1 MQRKTK
7 LVCTIGPASESKQ
20 VIERL
25 MRAGMNVARINLS
38 HGTLEEHGE
47 TIAQIREMSSQLD
60 MRVAII
66 LDMPGRK
73 MRTGPVERGDVYL
86 EDGSDFS
93 LVSEAVAGN
102 EQRVSVSFPQFF
114 IDMNVNDPIFLND
127 GIIQLKVTSA
137 NNREL
142 KCKVVSGGLLT
153 ANRGINIPGVKL
165 NIPSITVSD
174 LKQMEYG
181 IELGV
186 DFFAISFVRSA
197 ADISDR
203 KLFLQEKGAEIP
215 IIAKIEKHEAVKDF
229 DAILAEADGVMVA
242 RGDLGIEIPLEKVPT
257 VQKEIIRKCNR
268 AGKPVIVAT
277 QMLESMINSVR
288 PTRAEVSDVAN
299 AIFDGADAVMLS
311 GETAVGKYPVQT
323 VRTMAKI
330 VAETESALQYSNML
344 IDKSRQVTAHTDD
357 AISFAAC
364 SISHQ
369 LNASCIVAYTASGS
383 TALRVSRCRPKAPI
397 LALTPHASVARRLI
411 LSWGVEPYVTNEPSN
426 IDVMFNNAA
435 QLASKTGIA
444 KTGDRVVITAGIP
457 MGKQGSTNVVKV
469 QPVE

>member
-1 MQRKTK
+1 
-7 LVCTIGPASESKQ
+7 
-20 VIERL
+20 
-25 MRAGMNVARINLS
+25 
-38 HGTLEEHGE
+38 
-47 TIAQIREMSSQLD
+47 
-60 MRVAII
+60 
-66 LDMPGRK
+66 
-73 MRTGPVERGDVYL
+73 
-86 EDGSDFS
+86 
-93 LVSEAVAGN
+93 
-102 EQRVSVSFPQFF
+102 
-114 IDMNVNDPIFLND
+114 
-127 GIIQLKVTSA
+127 
-137 NNREL
+137 
-142 KCKVVSGGLLT
+142 
-153 ANRGINIPGVKL
+153 
-165 NIPSITVSD
+165 
-174 LKQMEYG
+174 
-181 IELGV
+181 
-186 DFFAISFVRSA
+186 
-197 ADISDR
+197 
-203 KLFLQEKGAEIP
+203 
-215 IIAKIEKHEAVKDF
+215 
-229 DAILAEADGVMVA
+229 
-242 RGDLGIEIPLEKVPT
+242 
-257 VQKEIIRKCNR
+257 
-268 AGKPVIVAT
+268 
-277 QMLESMINSVR
+277 
-288 PTRAEVSDVAN
+288 
-299 AIFDGADAVMLS
+299 VMLS